1 MAQDTDGEYGHGTH
15 KLTSAAMQ
23 EAVTV
28 SMDSDKYPESAAEY
42 GVWNVAK
49 TYIHLYGE
57 NKIKLDCRQPLDNLG
72 GRTALEAATAAY
84 KKHVSQQWCWFYV
97 SDTYEYSISDFGLYR
112 TTVGE
117 DTGNDMMEHITSY
130 EEQEKQARQ
139 QAEERRAK
147 KQAEEESKAKAE
159 YELQY
164 GVPVGESSP
173 DKVPQFLEKV
183 GITIILMIAVML
195 VIALAAALVSS
206 MVYRQKNMKK
216 SRRQKRGT
224 KKRR

>member
-1 MAQDTDGEYGHGTH
+1 M
-15 KLTSAAMQ
+15 
-23 EAVTV
+23 
-28 SMDSDKYPESAAEY
+28 
-42 GVWNVAK
+42 
-49 TYIHLYGE
+49 
-57 NKIKLDCRQPLDNLG
+57 
-72 GRTALEAATAAY
+72 
-84 KKHVSQQWCWFYV
+84 SQQWCWFYV

-147 KQAEEESKAKAE
+147 KQAED
-159 YELQY
+159 ELQY

>member
-1 MAQDTDGEYGHGTH
+1 
-15 KLTSAAMQ
+15 
-23 EAVTV
+23 
-28 SMDSDKYPESAAEY
+28 MDSDKYPESAAEY

-57 NKIKLDCRQPLDNLG
+57 NKIKLDCRPPLDNLG

-139 QAEERRAK
+139 QAEERRDFLIKEMAK
-147 KQAEEESKAKAE
+147 KEGVREQLKEASPMDWVGKMNNIRQRAEEIVLTE
-159 YELQY
+159 
-164 GVPVGESSP
+164 
-173 DKVPQFLEKV
+173 
-183 GITIILMIAVML
+183 IIY
-195 VIALAAALVSS
+195 S
-206 MVYRQKNMKK
+206 
-216 SRRQKRGT
+216 
-224 KKRR
+224 

>member
-1 MAQDTDGEYGHGTH
+1 MNLRLPLSRMGNR
-15 KLTSAAMQ
+15 TSIEVQ
-23 EAVTV
+23 
-28 SMDSDKYPESAAEY
+28 
-42 GVWNVAK
+42 
-49 TYIHLYGE
+49 
-57 NKIKLDCRQPLDNLG
+57 
-72 GRTALEAATAAY
+72 TAAY

-130 EEQEKQARQ
+130 GEQERQARQ

-173 DKVPQFLEKV
+173 GKVPQFLEKV

>member
-84 KKHVSQQWCWFYV
+84 KSMCHSSGAGSMYLIHMSTVFR
-97 SDTYEYSISDFGLYR
+97 ILDFTGLLW
-112 TTVGE
+112 
-117 DTGNDMMEHITSY
+117 
-130 EEQEKQARQ
+130 EKIPA
-139 QAEERRAK
+139 
-147 KQAEEESKAKAE
+147 
-159 YELQY
+159 
-164 GVPVGESSP
+164 
-173 DKVPQFLEKV
+173 
-183 GITIILMIAVML
+183 MI
-195 VIALAAALVSS
+195 
-206 MVYRQKNMKK
+206 
-216 SRRQKRGT
+216 
-224 KKRR
+224 